1 MANNP
6 KKVKDPTE
14 VALSAIQEALNI
26 GETSGT
32 DDGRS
37 SVHGEAASSSST
49 SPYGE
54 GTFDVRPNADRPVFE
69 PIEEPRAPRRAAN
82 DDRET
87 IGQILQA
94 LQKGRP
100 ARSVYTLATAFGGIW
115 ILGCALLTVSFLPSL
130 HAAMGQSGG
139 VLVLGGLAALFFA
152 PVLLFYFLASLAWRG
167 QEMRMI
173 AQSMAQVA
181 IRFSEPEGATSDS
194 MVTVGQAIRRE
205 VAAMGDGVERAIAR
219 AGELETLVANE
230 VSALER
236 AYSDNEVRIRA
247 LLQDIAHQRDNLVGQ
262 AEQVRSAISG
272 VQIDLRHDIAL
283 ISDAIASRVDE
294 VAKSITGALEERGA
308 HITTALSNAGDNMI
322 LALGER
328 GGDLLDR
335 LEEASAETTRAV
347 LDASERLT
355 TSLNFKTGHVHDE
368 FVDLAD
374 RVHEMLN
381 ERIDRITSEFE
392 QRSST
397 IVDGISDR
405 TEQVHD
411 TLKNSSDSL
420 LLELELRSGD
430 LVGKIDDAGNRLAN
444 QILTSGDK
452 ASEALDVTVNALVAK
467 VVSQTETAHDTLSL
481 QISAFDELVKNQG
494 GELAEKFARDSGTL
508 GAIITRHISEFD
520 RTVKTFGGEIVERM
534 GQRTQDIAET
544 LKTYVDSF
552 DTRLTSN
559 GGEITAS
566 LDQRLMQFETTLG
579 TSVANLDASLDSR
592 IRSFDETVDGRL
604 KTLELTF
611 DTRAKSVTETID
623 DRLGTL
629 ASSLTD
635 GAAQAI
641 HSIDSRLTQLTS
653 SLTDGTAQ
661 AIQSIDSRLTH
672 LTTSLTT
679 GAAQAVEAV
688 DERIASVTA
697 SIDGRS
703 AHLTD
708 TITARFQEIHQGIE
722 SRIGAVATD
731 IDTRVAQFEDLLGS
745 RIEAVAG
752 RIESSGRQAS
762 DGLMARAEE
771 LSLGIRSHVEDAERS
786 LTNLVV
792 NTSETIQTGARAAQ
806 QSLLSVSSDVGAQL
820 KLTSAEVE
828 RALTAVG
835 TGAANSILT
844 SARDAQSTLVT
855 ASADAANQVK
865 SLSSD
870 IERTLSAA
878 GNSTAASILNSA
890 REAQG
895 TMVTASSEAA
905 NHAKTLSADIERSL
919 SIAGTSTAEAIV
931 AGAREAQSTLVTAS
945 SDAANHVKSLA
956 SDVERTLTAVGADTA
971 ASILGSAR
979 EAQSSLHATS
989 ADAASQIRAIS
1000 TEIER
1005 SLSTVTANTTDHI
1018 QTSALSAQNT
1028 LVAAS
1033 NEVSSKV
1040 MSTSADVERAVLAAS
1055 SAFGLTMTGKS
1066 DEIVS
1071 YVQQQTDRLSQMID
1085 GKRGT
1090 LVEAIGAKT
1099 NQLTVDIDRVTAD
1112 ALKAIETRSQTFSQ
1126 SMLGNGS
1133 DVARTIT
1140 SAGELATNAV
1150 NKSLKELEQS
1160 SRTAIDQSRQV
1171 SVAAVTEMQE
1181 TSKIL
1186 RTDTVALFERLREGN
1201 ILLQEVLT
1209 GAHDN
1214 LNSLERALVTRV
1226 ADFVSAMN
1234 DVTSRNGI
1242 ATQTLE
1248 DQLKVFNTKTQK
1260 ALEDLGS
1267 LSGQFE
1273 HHGQALVEAAA
1284 VVEQSNRNTTASVA
1298 ERKTALES
1306 LVTTIDLRTADLDQ
1320 RLSRFTGLLDESLA
1334 AAEERA
1340 RDIARVVAETA
1351 GAGSAAISDQFE
1363 AVRANTEE
1371 ERRLTAQA
1379 LSEIYQQST
1388 QEADAMFKHSA
1399 EKFATMVTS
1408 MKQMASE
1415 MHHEL
1420 EATRNELRRGVLE
1433 MPQEAA
1439 ESTSQMR
1446 KVIVDQI
1453 EALAELNRIVAHHG
1467 RGLDV
1472 VTQGRATAQR
1482 EEEPMMAVAGGGRN
1496 AAPRARETGSASTL
1510 PPPDL
1515 GMPAS
1520 RRTEAPPVSPA
1531 SADQGRD
1538 GWLSDLLSR
1547 TDAGGAN
1554 PPLPPRGRPPQQA
1567 SGGNPLESLSLDI
1580 GRLMDR
1586 NLAAEM
1592 WDRYQRGESKA
1603 FTKRLYTPAG
1613 QKAFDEV
1620 ARKYRADRGF
1630 KQTVDRY
1637 IAEFERLLDEV
1648 ARDER
1653 GPAMLRSHLT
1663 SETGLVYT
1671 LLAHAAGRLG

>member
-1 MANNP
+1 MANTP

-26 GETSGT
+26 S
-32 DDGRS
+32 DG
-37 SVHGEAASSSST
+37 ST
-49 SPYGE
+49 SDIRGSARSDSAPDVMTGAPS
-54 GTFDVRPNADRPVFE
+54 FDESPFDTRPSNNDRTNFNPV
-69 PIEEPRAPRRAAN
+69 EETRVSRRAAN
-82 DDRET
+82 DDREA
-87 IGQILQA
+87 IGQALQA
-94 LQKGRP
+94 IQKGRP
-100 ARSVYTLATAFGGIW
+100 TRNAYLLATLATGMWVIAGI
-115 ILGCALLTVSFLPSL
+115 LLTISFWPSIQ
-130 HAAMGQSGG
+130 AAMGQGSGG
-139 VLVLGGLAALFFA
+139 MLAFAGLIALFSA
-152 PVLLFYFLASLAWRG
+152 PILMFYFMASLSWRG
-167 QEMRMI
+167 QQLQTI

-205 VAAMGDGVERAIAR
+205 VAAMGDGIERAIAR

-236 AYSDNEVRIRA
+236 AYSDNEVRIRS

-308 HITTALSNAGDNMI
+308 HITSALANAGDNMI

-368 FVDLAD
+368 FVELAD
-374 RVHEMLN
+374 RVHDMLN
-381 ERIDRITSEFE
+381 ERLDRVTADFE

-411 TLKNSSDSL
+411 SLKNSSDSL

-430 LVGKIDDAGNRLAN
+430 LVNKIDESGNRLASK
-444 QILTSGDK
+444 ILTSGEK
-452 ASEALDVTVNALVAK
+452 ASDALDVTVNSLVAK
-467 VVSQTETAHDTLSL
+467 VVSQTENAHDALSM
-481 QISAFDELVKNQG
+481 QMSAFDELVKNQG

-508 GAIITRHISEFD
+508 GALITRHISEFD

-534 GQRTQDIAET
+534 GQRTSDIADT
-544 LKTYVDSF
+544 LKSYVDNF

-566 LDQRLMQFETTLG
+566 LDQRLLQFETTLG
-579 TSVANLDASLDSR
+579 TRVTHLDTSLDSK
-592 IRSFDETVDGRL
+592 IKSFDEAIDSRL
-604 KTLELTF
+604 KSLEQTF
-611 DTRAKSVTETID
+611 DTRAHSVTETID
-623 DRLGTL
+623 GRLGTL
-629 ASSLTD
+629 TASLTD
-635 GAAQAI
+635 GAAQAV
-641 HSIDSRLTQLTS
+641 
-653 SLTDGTAQ
+653 A
-661 AIQSIDSRLTH
+661 
-672 LTTSLTT
+672 
-679 GAAQAVEAV
+679 AV
-688 DERIASVTA
+688 DQRIANATA
-697 SIDGRS
+697 TIDGRS
-703 AHLTD
+703 TQLTE
-708 TITARFQEIHQGIE
+708 TIAARFQEIHQGIE
-722 SRIGAVATD
+722 TRIGSVATD
-731 IDTRVAQFEDLLGS
+731 IDARVSQFEELLDS

-762 DGLMARAEE
+762 DGLVERAEQ
-771 LSLGIRSHVEDAERS
+771 LSAGIKSHVEDAERS
-786 LTNLVV
+786 LSNLVV
-792 NTSETIQTGARAAQ
+792 TTSETIQTGARAAQ
-806 QSLLSVSSDVGAQL
+806 EALLGVSSDVGAQL
-820 KLTSAEVE
+820 KMTSAEVE

-835 TGAANSILT
+835 SSAANSIVV
-844 SARDAQSTLVT
+844 SAREAQTTLVT
-855 ASADAANQVK
+855 ASADATSQVK
-865 SLSSD
+865 SLASD
-870 IERTLSAA
+870 LERSLSAA
-878 GNSTAASILNSA
+878 GSATAASILASARDVQTTLVGASSDAANHVKSLAADVERTLTAAGSDTAASILNSA
-890 REAQG
+890 REAQ
-895 TMVTASSEAA
+895 T
-905 NHAKTLSADIERSL
+905 SL
-919 SIAGTSTAEAIV
+919 T
-931 AGAREAQSTLVTAS
+931 
-945 SDAANHVKSLA
+945 
-956 SDVERTLTAVGADTA
+956 
-971 ASILGSAR
+971 
-979 EAQSSLHATS
+979 ATS

-1000 TEIER
+1000 SDLER
-1005 SLSTVTANTTDHI
+1005 SLSTVTTNTTDRI
-1018 QTSALSAQNT
+1018 AATAQTAQQAII
-1028 LVAAS
+1028 AAS
-1033 NEVSSKV
+1033 NEASSKV
-1040 MSTSADVERAVLAAS
+1040 KSTSADVERSVLAAS
-1055 SAFGLTMTGKS
+1055 GSFGSAMTGKT
-1066 DEIVS
+1066 DEIVT
-1071 YVQQQTDRLSQMID
+1071 YVQQQTDRLSQAID
-1085 GKRGT
+1085 NKRGA

-1099 NQLTVDIDRVTAD
+1099 SLLTSEVDRVTAE
-1112 ALKAIETRSQTFSQ
+1112 ALRSIETRGQGFSQ
-1126 SMLGNGS
+1126 AMLGNS
-1133 DVARTIT
+1133 TEVARNIT
-1140 SAGELATNAV
+1140 SAGELATSTI
-1150 NKSLKELEQS
+1150 NKSLKDLEMS
-1160 SRTAIDQSRQV
+1160 SRNAIDQSRQV
-1171 SVAAVTEMQE
+1171 SIAAVTEMQE
-1181 TSKIL
+1181 TSTIL

-1234 DVTSRNGI
+1234 DVTTRNGA

-1248 DQLKVFNTKTQK
+1248 DQLSVFNSKTSK
-1260 ALEDLGS
+1260 ALEDLNS
-1267 LSGQFE
+1267 LSSQFE
-1273 HHGQALVEAAA
+1273 IHGRSLVEAAA
-1284 VVEQSNRNTTASVA
+1284 VVEQSNRSTSTSLA
-1298 ERKTALES
+1298 ERKSTLES
-1306 LVTTIDLRTADLDQ
+1306 LVNTIDLRTTDLDQ
-1320 RLSRFTGLLDESLA
+1320 RLSRFTVLLDESLA

-1351 GAGSAAISDQFE
+1351 GAGSAAISRQFE
-1363 AVRANTEE
+1363 AVRAAAEE
-1371 ERRLTAQA
+1371 ERRQTSDAMA
-1379 LSEIYQQST
+1379 EIYQQST
-1388 QEADAMFKHSA
+1388 EEADAMFKQSA
-1399 EKFATMVTS
+1399 DKFANMVGS
-1408 MKQMASE
+1408 MKQMAAE
-1415 MHHEL
+1415 MQREL

-1439 ESTSQMR
+1439 DSTAQMR

-1472 VTQGRATAQR
+1472 VSTTSSYR
-1482 EEEPMMAVAGGGRN
+1482 EEEPALTAAVGGR
-1496 AAPRARETGSASTL
+1496 AEPSRPAPRVASASTL

-1515 GMPAS
+1515 GQPAA
-1520 RRTEAPPVSPA
+1520 RRTEAPPVAPSG
-1531 SADQGRD
+1531 SDQGRD

-1547 TDAGGAN
+1547 TDGGAGA
-1554 PPLPPRGRPPQQA
+1554 PPPAPPRGGRSAPNA
-1567 SGGNPLESLSLDI
+1567 TSGNPLESLSLDI

-1620 ARKYRADRGF
+1620 ARKYRSDRNF

-1648 ARDER
+1648 AREDR
-1653 GPAMLRSHLT
+1653 GPQALRGHLT